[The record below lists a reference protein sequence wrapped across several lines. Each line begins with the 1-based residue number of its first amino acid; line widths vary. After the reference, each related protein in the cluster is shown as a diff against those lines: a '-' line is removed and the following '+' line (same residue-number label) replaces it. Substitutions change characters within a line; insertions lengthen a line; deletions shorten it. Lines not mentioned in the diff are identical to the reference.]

1 MSDAPDD
8 MIVDSRDTPSQ
19 SVDRTGKRELEEEEG
34 CEKGEKSVLLH
45 SNQRPP
51 ADYSPAPIS
60 RRTTPRTSHQKT
72 IPISHR
78 TTPLESRTLRRGSGS
93 TPSIEGIQPSNGW
106 PRSFVRISSE
116 LNTDL
121 PILSLRTPPQSVAT
135 KGSYISRN
143 QESMS
148 LHDDS
153 FRESF
158 TFITPFYFQKSVTS
172 IPDPPPRR
180 WKFPVAH
187 EGTNADPSSKPTD
200 SESLYLFGK
209 RVEIRDLEME
219 DSSQG
224 VADHLSPVLIKL

>member
-51 ADYSPAPIS
+51 ADYSPA
-60 RRTTPRTSHQKT
+60 
-72 IPISHR
+72 PISHR

-187 EGTNADPSSKPTD
+187 EGTNADPGSKPTD

>member
-1 MSDAPDD
+1 

-121 PILSLRTPPQSVAT
+121 PILSLRTPP
-135 KGSYISRN
+135 
-143 QESMS
+143 
-148 LHDDS
+148 
-153 FRESF
+153 
-158 TFITPFYFQKSVTS
+158 
-172 IPDPPPRR
+172 
-180 WKFPVAH
+180 PVGGDKRFVH
-187 EGTNADPSSKPTD
+187 LSKPRIDELTRRFFQRKFHFYHP
-200 SESLYLFGK
+200 LLFSK
-209 RVEIRDLEME
+209 VRYFN
-219 DSSQG
+219 
-224 VADHLSPVLIKL
+224 P